1 MAKQGRPTDYKPE
14 FDAEAQQMALE
25 GATDQ
30 EMADYFG
37 VDVRSLNRWK
47 TTQPSVRQ
55 SIKDGK
61 HVTDDRVERSLYERA
76 LGYERDE
83 VDIKVIGGEIV
94 KTPIRKFYPPDT
106 TAAIFWLKNRKSQE
120 WRDIKAVELSG
131 KDGGAIETNSTVTM
145 TAEEAYKRM
154 IGG

>member
-47 TTQPSVRQ
+47 NTQPSFRQ
-55 SIKDGK
+55 SIKAGK
-61 HVTDDRVERSLYERA
+61 DVTDDRVERSLYERA

-83 VDIKVIGGEIV
+83 VDIKVIAGEIV

-131 KDGGAIETNSTVTM
+131 KDGGPMQANVTV
-145 TAEEAYKRM
+145 EFVKRDDSAAT
-154 IGG
+154 

>member
-47 TTQPSVRQ
+47 NTQPSFRQ
-55 SIKDGK
+55 SIKAGK
-61 HVTDDRVERSLYERA
+61 DVTDDRV
-76 LGYERDE
+76 
-83 VDIKVIGGEIV
+83 
-94 KTPIRKFYPPDT
+94 
-106 TAAIFWLKNRKSQE
+106 
-120 WRDIKAVELSG
+120 
-131 KDGGAIETNSTVTM
+131 
-145 TAEEAYKRM
+145 
-154 IGG
+154 

>member
-1 MAKQGRPTDYKPE
+1 MGRHSDYKPD
-14 FDAEAQQMALE
+14 FDAEAQEMSAN

-37 VDVRSLNRWK
+37 VDVRSLYRWK
-47 TTQPSVRQ
+47 NTQPSFRQ
-55 SIKDGK
+55 AIKAGK
-61 HVTDDRVERSLYERA
+61 EVSDDRVERSLYERA

-83 VDIKVIGGEIV
+83 VDIRVVNGEIV

-106 TAAIFWLKNRKSQE
+106 TAAIFWMKNRRPAE
-120 WRDIKAVELSG
+120 WRETKAVELTG
-131 KDGGAIETNSTVTM
+131 KDGGAIETKSTVNM

-154 IGG
+154 LGG

>member
-1 MAKQGRPTDYKPE
+1 MYGI
-14 FDAEAQQMALE
+14 
-25 GATDQ
+25 
-30 EMADYFG
+30 
-37 VDVRSLNRWK
+37 V
-47 TTQPSVRQ
+47 
-55 SIKDGK
+55 
-61 HVTDDRVERSLYERA
+61 

>member
-1 MAKQGRPTDYKPE
+1 MERGRPTELTQAVIEQAPKLYE
-14 FDAEAQQMALE
+14 LGLTDAEV
-25 GATDQ
+25 
-30 EMADYFG
+30 ADFFE
-37 VDVRSLNRWK
+37 VSVRTIHRWK
-47 TTQPSVRQ
+47 LVSEAFCHST
-55 SIKDGK
+55 KLGK
-61 HVTDDRVERSLYERA
+61 MAADERVEKSLYHRA
-76 LGYERDE
+76 LGYEHDE